1 MKNPWIRILLFL
13 LSSLG
18 IMIAVVLMIA
28 IIDRD
33 FVVKKAESRNP
44 VLDLVYYFLAF
55 ASVAASVVL
64 FNEREN
70 WRRLLLSFSIK
81 EFLLGCFLALVA
93 LAPVILCLVSSQA
106 IQIQPQPNTIFL
118 IQLVSFMLVA
128 MTEEVLCR
136 GFILETLK
144 AKYSPRVAI
153 VASSL
158 IFALLHIFNDHL
170 TIVGMVNLTL
180 SGIIFSLLYFRSGNL
195 SAAIGMH
202 FFWNVFQ
209 GPVAGFSVSG
219 NVGDSF
225 FKIEYLTGSGIIT
238 GGGFGLEGSILLV
251 LSQALCCVYLFRERQ
266 LSFVLRGMRPGDVS

>member
-18 IMIAVVLMIA
+18 IMMAVVLIIA
-28 IIDRD
+28 II
-33 FVVKKAESRNP
+33 FVVKEVDSGNP
-44 VLDLVYYFLAF
+44 LIELVYYFIAF
-55 ASVAASVVL
+55 ASVAASVILFSERVL
-64 FNEREN
+64 
-70 WRRLLLSFSIK
+70 WRKFLLSFSIN
-81 EFLLGCFLALVA
+81 ELLFGCFLALVV
-93 LAPVILCLVSSQA
+93 LAPVILCLISFQA
-106 IQIQPQPNTIFL
+106 IQIDPQPNNVFV
-118 IQLVSFMLVA
+118 IQVVSFALVG
-128 MTEEVLCR
+128 MTEELLCR
-136 GFILETLK
+136 GFILDTLK
-144 AKYSPRVAI
+144 TRYSPLFAI

-170 TIVGMVNLTL
+170 SIVGMVNLTL
-180 SGIIFSLLYFRSGNL
+180 SGIIFSLLYLRSGNL